1 LELQSRLVAQA
12 DPIGYLPQLIAVQ
25 TFGDVQSVLA
35 PQVVRQAV
43 PPQTYGVQEDVV
55 PATHLPA
62 PSQRLEAVTIDP
74 AQLCARQTVPL
85 E

>member
-1 LELQSRLVAQA
+1 VFAAHAE
-12 DPIGYLPQLIAVQ
+12 PIGYLPQLEAVQ
-25 TFGDVQSVLA
+25 TLGDVQSVLP

-43 PPQTYGVQEDVV
+43 APQMYGAQDDVV

-62 PSQRLEAVTIDP
+62 PSQRLEAVSVET
-74 AQLCARQTVPL
+74 AQLWARQTVPL